1 MPKYGWGAV
10 TVPGVTSGW
19 AEINKRFGKLSL
31 SQILEPAASYARDG
45 FPVSPVVSALWNRL
59 AESFKKE
66 LSPEFYEAWAAD
78 FTIDAVSYT
87 HLIGLWHGDIV
98 LEPARD
104 GLIHFVDHAQGRV
117 AVLHRIHDDPH
128 RENIID
134 LVQGLVLVH
143 HLLIYAEKM
152 LHTAADLTCH
162 LRMLHVGA
170 DLLDDLVDEVLPG
183 LAG

>member
-66 LSPEFYEAWAAD
+66 LSPR
-78 FTIDAVSYT
+78 I
-87 HLIGLWHGDIV
+87 LRGLG
-98 LEPARD
+98 
-104 GLIHFVDHAQGRV
+104 Q
-117 AVLHRIHDDPH
+117 RISPW
-128 RENIID
+128 RPRS
-134 LVQGLVLVH
+134 QS
-143 HLLIYAEKM
+143 
-152 LHTAADLTCH
+152 
-162 LRMLHVGA
+162 R
-170 DLLDDLVDEVLPG
+170 
-183 LAG
+183 

>member
-66 LSPEFYEAWAAD
+66 LSL
-78 FTIDAVSYT
+78 S
-87 HLIGLWHGDIV
+87 
-98 LEPARD
+98 
-104 GLIHFVDHAQGRV
+104 LIH
-117 AVLHRIHDDPH
+117 I
-128 RENIID
+128 
-134 LVQGLVLVH
+134 
-143 HLLIYAEKM
+143 
-152 LHTAADLTCH
+152 
-162 LRMLHVGA
+162 
-170 DLLDDLVDEVLPG
+170 
-183 LAG
+183 